1 MGTPTHTGL
10 QEPGE
15 GPVPRTEASP
25 FGPPSPLEPVALA
38 LELGRPVTRGFALL
52 LVAVVLAALGWVDH
66 RQSVRLDTIES
77 AVVGSSG
84 STGLATPDPQT
95 CYLLGVI
102 AGAQGRADLVTR
114 LGQSPATGGDCQL
127 YAVRGSRG
135 QDLEGN

>member
-1 MGTPTHTGL
+1 VA
-10 QEPGE
+10 GE
-15 GPVPRTEASP
+15 RGDTSP
-25 FGPPSPLEPVALA
+25 YGPPSPLEPVALA

-77 AVVGSSG
+77 TVVGSTG

-114 LGQSPATGGDCQL
+114 LGQSPATGGDCQV